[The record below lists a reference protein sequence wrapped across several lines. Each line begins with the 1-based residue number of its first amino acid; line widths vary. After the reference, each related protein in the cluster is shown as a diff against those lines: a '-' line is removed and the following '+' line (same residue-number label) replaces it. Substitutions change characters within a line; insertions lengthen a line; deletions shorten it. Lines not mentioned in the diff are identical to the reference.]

1 MTNAPA
7 YRAHSYVPKKKNCF
21 EYVPLLLYFR
31 LTNETQGRRQR
42 QIKLVSLSMHF
53 CNLWAY
59 LWPLK
64 MHRGQGKLINCEHA
78 FKEPRTVYSEWTNCN
93 PGAVFTTFHFL
104 RIFKLEFLS
113 LASLSS
119 LLDPFESYEE
129 NEALWIRSQVSF
141 SQYFNFFVTFKWA
154 K

>member
-7 YRAHSYVPKKKNCF
+7 YRAHSYVAKKKKCF
-21 EYVPLLLYFR
+21 QYVPLLLYFR
-31 LTNETQGRRQR
+31 LTNETPGRRPG

-53 CNLWAY
+53 CNLWAN

-78 FKEPRTVYSEWTNCN
+78 FKERRTVYSEWTNCN
-93 PGAVFTTFHFL
+93 PGAVFTTFHFR

-119 LLDPFESYEE
+119 LIDPLESNEE
-129 NEALWIRSQVSF
+129 NVALWIGTQVSY
-141 SQYFNFFVTFKWA
+141 SQYFIFFVTFKWA
-154 K
+154 Q